1 MIKFFQLAVGAVVF
15 VVGLWLLQLI
25 YLSPRHNKSQTVIV
39 PKNASAK
46 SISYLLAEK
55 NITAYPKLLYAYL
68 RLNNVATKLKPG
80 EYELKERESFQKL
93 KLTLLKGSVKLY
105 SVTITEGL
113 NIYEIADIL
122 EKKDIV
128 NKKDFLMSAL
138 DPDLCKIFSIP
149 AQSFEGFLFPDTYL
163 FEKHTPVNKVLHT
176 MHEQFKLNLPIPS
189 QVKAKRLGLSLLE
202 WITLASIIEKES
214 SNIPEQPII
223 SSVFHNRLKKDMRL
237 QTDPTVIY
245 GIKNFDGN
253 LTRKHLRT
261 LTPYNTYMIKGLPPG
276 PIANPGLTAIKAAVN
291 PAKTDYL
298 YFVAMGNQNQ
308 HYFSKT
314 YQQHLQAVKYY
325 QLKKGDPPPPQQYP

>member
-1 MIKFFQLAVGAVVF
+1 MMKFFQLAVGAVVF
-15 VVGLWLLQLI
+15 VCGLWFLQLI
-25 YLSPRHNKSQTVIV
+25 YLSPAHQKKQTVTV

-55 NITAYPKLLYAYL
+55 NITSHPKLFYAYL
-68 RLNNVATKLKPG
+68 RLNNIAKKLKPG
-80 EYELKERESFQKL
+80 EYEFKERESFQKL
-93 KLTLLKGSVKLY
+93 KDALLKGSVKLY

-113 NIYEIADIL
+113 NSYEIADIL
-122 EKKDIV
+122 ERNQIV
-128 NKKDFLMSAL
+128 SKKDFLDAVF

-149 AQSFEGFLFPDTYL
+149 GQSFEGFLFPDTYL
-163 FEKHTPVNKVLHT
+163 FEKNTPVNKVLHT
-176 MHEQFKLNLPIPS
+176 MHDQFKLNLPIPD

-223 SSVFHNRLKKDMRL
+223 SSVFHNRLKLNMPL

-245 GIKNFDGN
+245 GIKGFDGN
-253 LTRKHLRT
+253 LTRKHLKT

-314 YQQHLQAVKYY
+314 YQQHLHAVKYY
-325 QLKKGDPPPPQQYP
+325 QLKKGAPPPQNNL